1 VSKNFKNK
9 RPYKMPPPSPFDGK
23 GLVGPQIE
31 SFTVG
36 SWCPTQDG
44 TGPATAVAITLEVA
58 GLGDLVMRI
67 KSPMELDRIVQMLLR
82 HKRDVWPEAS

>member
-1 VSKNFKNK
+1 
-9 RPYKMPPPSPFDGK
+9 M
-23 GLVGPQIE
+23 GPNIE

-36 SWCPTQDG
+36 SWCPTSDG
-44 TGPATAVAITLEVA
+44 TGKPTAVAISMEVS

-67 KSPMELDRIVQMLLR
+67 KSPQELDRIVQMLLR

>member
-1 VSKNFKNK
+1 MDPFKPN
-9 RPYKMPPPSPFDGK
+9 RPYRMPPPNAHPAP
-23 GLVGPQIE
+23 LIGPKIE

-44 TGPATAVAITLEVA
+44 NGPATAVAMTLKVS

-82 HKRDVWPEAS
+82 HKRDFWPDSA

>member
-1 VSKNFKNK
+1 MNRKRSD
-9 RPYKMPPPSPFDGK
+9 RPYRMPPPEIAPRS
-23 GLVGPQIE
+23 LIGPQVE

-36 SWCPTQDG
+36 SWCPSDDG
-44 TGPATAVAITLEVA
+44 SGKPEAVSISIQVS

-82 HKRDVWPEAS
+82 HKRDVWPESS